1 MVDRWTDSLFWPSL
15 IGAWAG
21 VLVGMAAAL
30 MRRPLIALVLPTTI
44 MLGAMATIM
53 FVLMLLDAP
62 TRRAVNAF
70 NSNAKKKWREMT
82 WWERLFS
89 SEYGDRRLL
98 IVNRLVWLELAVFIF
113 VRRQDLALLG
123 FMSFAISTIMLM
135 LMMKRRST
143 GALVNVR

>member
-1 MVDRWTDSLFWPSL
+1 
-15 IGAWAG
+15 
-21 VLVGMAAAL
+21 
-30 MRRPLIALVLPTTI
+30 
-44 MLGAMATIM
+44 MATIM